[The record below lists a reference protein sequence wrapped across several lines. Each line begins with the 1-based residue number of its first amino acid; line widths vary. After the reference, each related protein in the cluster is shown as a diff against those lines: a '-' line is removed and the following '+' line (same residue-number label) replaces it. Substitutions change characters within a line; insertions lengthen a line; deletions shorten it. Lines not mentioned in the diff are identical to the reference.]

1 MMESFGDLMGYVPDF
16 YVMVD
21 LQAFAALVDAV
32 GGVYYD
38 VPVNMY
44 YNDPAQDLYIN
55 ISAGEQLLNG
65 EDALK
70 VVRFRSGYATADI
83 GRIDTQQ
90 DFLKTAA
97 EQVLANKD
105 SLKITSLVDI
115 FLNYVETDL
124 TYGNLIW
131 FAQEFYKMDSE
142 NIRFHTLPANYWD
155 SINGASYVTI
165 YANEWLELINEYLN
179 PYDEDITMDALSV
192 LTRNASGYLYST
204 DGVYAGS
211 SSWGSG
217 YTSSSEPDEDE
228 EDETESTD
236 DPENPEDPTDD
247 PSGTDTP
254 VAGPGG
260 ETTTPGG
267 ETTTPPEGETGGET
281 TTPGGE
287 TTTPETPAD
296 PSAPGTGEGTGE
308 PITPPDTGDIGG
320 DELFPELG

>member
-1 MMESFGDLMGYVPDF
+1 
-16 YVMVD
+16 
-21 LQAFAALVDAV
+21 
-32 GGVYYD
+32 
-38 VPVNMY
+38 
-44 YNDPAQDLYIN
+44 
-55 ISAGEQLLNG
+55 
-65 EDALK
+65 
-70 VVRFRSGYATADI
+70 
-83 GRIDTQQ
+83 
-90 DFLKTAA
+90 
-97 EQVLANKD
+97 
-105 SLKITSLVDI
+105 
-115 FLNYVETDL
+115 
-124 TYGNLIW
+124 
-131 FAQEFYKMDSE
+131 MDSE